1 MSPHATYI
9 PLSDVLT
16 WWPDH
21 LFGDPGL
28 GTIAI
33 TGYRLQQAA
42 ARATARLD
50 LALGTGDDLVIPL
63 IGLDGFAFVMPSTT
77 TAIEV
82 EYAGAFELRAGGFTA
97 SLRIASGLL
106 VPVDGPYPNWTPRL
120 DATGQPEALELAL
133 EVGGLVLDAD
143 FCPTLELTND
153 LALTPF
159 MIGNTGIVVE
169 VSGAR
174 LYLSGKETPPSGQPE
189 GFRGV
194 ALDQV
199 KIYLP
204 SAFDLPGIT
213 PESLTAQGLVI
224 GHGGVS
230 GSFSA
235 EWPTGWDGLTPV
247 GAGAGTLLGL
257 PFALKSVGVALTQ
270 NAVTSGV
277 FAGEIGLPFFDQVLA
292 VEVALDSAGAL
303 ALNLG
308 AADPEGL
315 ISLEIPSLG
324 TLRVSSLSLDAGDLP
339 AVLLNGSLQL
349 GVLSPGVQ
357 WPAIDLQ
364 GLRITAAGDVEL
376 PGGWLDLQ
384 TPIALDLFGF
394 LLEISQLGFGR
405 LDDGRRWVG
414 FSGGVHLVDFLPTGA
429 AVEGL
434 RVTWDPAGLAAPEVT
449 LQGVGLELTLP
460 GVLTLDGDVAFVNE
474 ATERYFK
481 GNVKLALLPLGITL
495 DASLK
500 IGRDLVEDYKYVYTF
515 LDVTLPVGLPLWATG
530 AALYGLS
537 GLYGMNVNPSAT
549 DGDWYGWYA
558 GPPAPLNV
566 THTDKWIGAADGQA
580 LGAGLTLGTLFD
592 LGRVVS
598 VKGLFVLVLPGP
610 VIMLH
615 GKANFLQLPPNND
628 DPGSEGVLDALA
640 VLDGMAGTLQLNVD
654 AGYSQGQ
661 VLDIAAS
668 AEAFFNFSNPRDWHF
683 YLGQDQPVDRRIR
696 ASLLNLLSGDAY
708 LMIGPDGIATGA
720 AISWGYDWTFG
731 PVKVLLRAWI
741 GAEAEITWTPPQLE
755 GSLSLGG
762 EFEISVAGF
771 GIGLSAEATLVGKA
785 PTLYWVRGTLHLT
798 VKLPWP
804 IKDLDETITL
814 EWRQDAIPP
823 SEDPFKSIS
832 LEHPKVDETWA
843 VTSGAAQSAL
853 PGSSGYVAGPLV
865 PLDARPS
872 VAFDRGMK
880 DASGGA
886 FTSVDAYPGPTLI
899 GDHAFD
905 YELLAVTLEKW
916 PKAGGMAWAP
926 VEDLYGAWMAVEDGE
941 GEPAFTR
948 LGLWAKS
955 PFAFTRQTARTYRDA
970 FLAHHAAWP
979 CVEPPEVVTHCV
991 DFEDY
996 KIGATFGAAFEHEG
1010 LSFAL
1015 ILSARAEVVASDGA
1029 CEGTRALRVEDGLDT
1044 LWILFPEP
1052 VRTVELCV
1060 EGTFVAIRAY
1070 ANGVLVAQVVDPEPG
1085 AVGLQASNIDSIALW
1100 TSDNCLLSR
1109 LCYQTEAMTV
1119 EYVDAYNHNL
1129 SVYQGLQRWSSA
1141 DEILE
1146 PEHWYRLTV
1155 QERIVRTTNGDHNEE
1170 VKTHV
1175 AHFQTGGPP
1184 GLTPAWA
1191 LDPAASGEPG
1201 ASGEPPYPLGGRL
1214 KDLAPYVAWTIP
1226 ADGAAPVYRA
1236 YDLGVEFNENYV
1248 EQMVGA
1254 DMALRLSDANDHPVV
1269 DAAGAEVL
1277 FPNQWADQPTTELVA
1292 TELAYTTRVEGCY
1305 GAPIEGYVADQKIA
1319 FANGVLLEESFDG
1332 DLTQWTDP
1340 HPEDGSAW
1348 VVAEGNLLYDNG
1360 TRPLLGAVLVAGDAT
1375 WSDYALEV
1383 TLGDE
1388 GDDVGLAWRYTN
1400 DSVESYY
1407 RLRLNAFGRSLAR
1420 VVAGVATELWEDA
1433 TPYAPTAGQILA
1445 VHCTGAR
1452 LRAQLGDAWLFD
1464 LEDGTALTQGQVGI
1478 FTNATAA
1485 FEHFL
1490 VRAWPGAALE
1500 PQTAYGV
1507 DLLASGVLFTDGL
1520 LDGWV
1525 DPAFAWSVYERVN
1538 ARVAVI
1544 GREVWDDVR
1553 VEANAAAVGRQIGLI
1568 ARFYQPSPASFSA
1581 YRLVVNL
1588 HESNATLARVAGT
1601 LSGTEFEIVSSVE
1614 LWSGAGAACPI
1625 DFGLST
1631 HHLVLRCEG
1640 EAVIVEVDG
1649 LELVRAEDPAGPG
1662 QGQAGLFHLGA
1673 DEPAFSDL
1681 VVRSTRGVVHHWS
1694 FATSRYADFVE
1705 HLDSFSGQV
1714 VVEMLTDVNITL
1726 FVDEIAAAGSALAA
1740 AAVALAT
1747 ARAALDSAGPAEVEP
1762 RRTETQ
1768 AAVRALSAESADRF
1782 AILAER
1788 LWSGAYRPLPPIV
1801 EVLDLHQDTNRLALL
1816 LESPEPLDWQRI
1828 VAQMARLDPLTG
1840 AYGTVGD
1847 YLLVWSDDGARAL
1860 LVPTGTANLPHG
1872 DYTLQLTYSL
1882 DIGLEAPLLRRG
1894 ASSLPEIASLRFTL
1908 G

>member
-33 TGYRLQQAA
+33 TGYRLEQAA

-63 IGLDGFAFVMPSTT
+63 IGLDGFKFVMPSTT

-97 SLRIASGLL
+97 SLRIASALL

-153 LALTPF
+153 LTLTPF

-174 LYLSGKETPPSGQPE
+174 LFLSGKEIPPPGQPE

-204 SAFDLPGIT
+204 SAFALPSIT
-213 PESLTAQGLVI
+213 PDSLTVQGLVI
-224 GHGGVS
+224 GQGGVS

-235 EWPTGWDGLTPV
+235 EWQTGWDGPTPV
-247 GAGAGTLLGL
+247 GVGAGTLLGL
-257 PFALKSVGVALTQ
+257 PFALRSVGVTLTQ

-292 VEVALDSAGAL
+292 VEVALDSSGGL

-315 ISLEIPSLG
+315 ISLEIPNLG
-324 TLRVSSLSLDAGDLP
+324 TLRVSSLSLEAGDLP
-339 AVLLNGSLQL
+339 AVVLNGSLQL
-349 GVLSPGVQ
+349 TVLSPGLQ

-364 GLRITAAGDVEL
+364 GLRITAAGDIEL

-394 LLEISQLGFGR
+394 LLEISRLGLGR
-405 LDDGRRWVG
+405 LDDGRRWIG

-429 AVEGL
+429 SVEGL
-434 RVTWDPAGLAAPEVT
+434 RVTWDPDGLSAPEVT

-460 GVLTLDGDVAFVNE
+460 GVLTLDGDVAFINE

-500 IGRDLVEDYKYVYTF
+500 VGRNLVEDYKFVYTF
-515 LDVTLPVGLPLWATG
+515 LEVTLPVGLPLWATG

-549 DGDWYGWYA
+549 NGDWYGWYA
-558 GPPAPLNV
+558 AQPAPLNV
-566 THTDKWIGAADGQA
+566 THTDKWIGAADGKA

-615 GKANFLQLPPNND
+615 GKANFLQLPPSND
-628 DPGSEGVLDALA
+628 DPASEGVLDALA

-668 AEAFFNFSNPRDWHF
+668 AEAFFDFANPRNWHF

-696 ASLLNLLSGDAY
+696 ASLLGLLHGDAY

-731 PVKVLLRAWI
+731 PVKVILRAWI

-755 GSLSLGG
+755 GSLTLGG
-762 EFEISVAGF
+762 EFEISIAGF
-771 GIGLSAEATLVGKA
+771 GIGLSAEATLAGKA
-785 PTLYWVRGTLHLT
+785 PTLYWVRGTLRLV
-798 VKLPWP
+798 VKLPTP
-804 IKDLDETITL
+804 IKDLDEDVVL

-832 LEHPKVDETWA
+832 IEHPKVDETWA
-843 VTSGAAQSAL
+843 VNVGAAQSAL
-853 PGSSGYVAGPLV
+853 PGSSSYVAGPLV

-880 DASGGA
+880 DISGGA
-886 FTSVDAYPGPTLI
+886 FTSIDAYPGPTLI

-916 PKAGGMAWAP
+916 PKAGGLAWVP

-970 FLAHHAAWP
+970 FLANHADWP

-996 KIGATFGAAFEHEG
+996 KLGATLGAAFEHGG

-1015 ILSARAEVVASDGA
+1015 ILSSQAEIVAT
-1029 CEGTRALRVEDGLDT
+1029 EGLCDQTRSLRVDDGLDT
-1044 LWILFPEP
+1044 LWIMFPEP
-1052 VRTVELCV
+1052 VRTIELCL
-1060 EGTFVAIRAY
+1060 EGTFVAVRAY
-1070 ANGVLVAQVVDPEPG
+1070 ANGVLADQVTNPEPG
-1085 AVGLQASNIDSIALW
+1085 AVGLQANNIDSIALW
-1100 TSDNCLLSR
+1100 TSDNCVLNR
-1109 LCYQTEAMTV
+1109 ICYQTEAMTI
-1119 EYVDAYNHNL
+1119 EYTDVFNHNL

-1155 QERIVRTTNGDHNEE
+1155 QERIVRTTNGDRNEE

-1191 LDPAASGEPG
+1191 LDPTASGAPG
-1201 ASGEPPYPLGGRL
+1201 PSGEPPYPLGGRL
-1214 KDLAPYVAWTIP
+1214 QDLAPYVAWTIP
-1226 ADGAAPVYRA
+1226 SSGAAPVYRA
-1236 YDLGVEFNENYV
+1236 YDLGVEFNENYI
-1248 EQMVGA
+1248 EQLVGA
-1254 DMALRLSDANDHPVV
+1254 DMALRLTDANDHPVV

-1277 FPNQWADQPTTELVA
+1277 FANQWAEQPTAELVA
-1292 TELAYTTRVEGCY
+1292 TELAYTTRVESCY
-1305 GAPIEGYVADQKIA
+1305 GAPIESYIADQKIA

-1340 HPEDGSAW
+1340 HPEDGGTW
-1348 VVAEGNLLYDNG
+1348 VVAEGVLRYDNLAL
-1360 TRPLLGAVLVAGDAT
+1360 PPLGALLVAGDAAWT
-1375 WSDYALEV
+1375 DYALEV

-1400 DSVESYY
+1400 DPVESYY

-1420 VVAGVATELWEDA
+1420 VVAGVPTVLWEDA
-1433 TPYAPTAGQILA
+1433 TPYASTAGQILA
-1445 VHCTGAR
+1445 VHCTGDR
-1452 LRAQLGDAWLFD
+1452 MRAQLGDALLFD
-1464 LEDGTALTQGQVGI
+1464 LEDGAALTQGQVGI

-1490 VRAWPGAALE
+1490 VRVWPGAALE

-1507 DLLASGVLFTDGL
+1507 DLLASGVLFAGGL
-1520 LDGWV
+1520 RDGWV
-1525 DPAFAWSVYERVN
+1525 DAAFAWATFERVN

-1553 VEANAAAVGRQIGLI
+1553 VEVNAAAVGRQIGLI
-1568 ARFYQPSPASFSA
+1568 ARFRQPTPGSFTG

-1601 LSGTEFEIVSSVE
+1601 LSGGGFEIDSSVE
-1614 LWSGAGAACPI
+1614 LWSCAGIGCPI

-1631 HHLVLRCEG
+1631 HQLVLRCEG
-1640 EAVIVEVDG
+1640 EAVIIEVDG
-1649 LELVRAEDPAGPG
+1649 LELARADDPAGPD

-1673 DEPAFSDL
+1673 DDPAFSDL
-1681 VVRSTRGVVHHWS
+1681 VIRSARGTVHHWS

-1705 HLDSFSGQV
+1705 HLDTFSGQV
-1714 VVEMLTDVNITL
+1714 VVETLAGVNTPR
-1726 FVDEIAAAGSALAA
+1726 FAEEVAEAAATLAA
-1740 AAVALAT
+1740 ATTALAT
-1747 ARAALDSAGPAEVEP
+1747 ARVELASAGPDEVEL
-1762 RRTETQ
+1762 RRAEAQ
-1768 AAVRALSAESADRF
+1768 AAVRALAAESADRF
-1782 AILAER
+1782 AVLAE
-1788 LWSGAYRPLPPIV
+1788 LLFPGAYRALPPVV
-1801 EVLDLHQDTNRLALL
+1801 EVLDLRQGADRLALL

-1828 VAQMARLDPLTG
+1828 AARLARLDPITG
-1840 AYGTVGD
+1840 VYAAVED
-1847 YLLVWSDDGARAL
+1847 ALLAWSDDGARAIL
-1860 LVPTGTANLPHG
+1860 APTGTANPPDG
-1872 DYTLQLTYSL
+1872 DYELQLTYRL
-1882 DIGLEAPLLRRG
+1882 DIGFEAPVLRRG
-1894 ASSLPEIASLRFTL
+1894 ASSVPEIARLRFTL